1 MIEIRR
7 SGWCKACRGAG
18 LLGVLMLGALASSA
32 LGAGPALKRLD
43 PPGAQRGTA
52 FTLTLVGRHLQA
64 AEIVSNLPGT
74 FTPLTVTGQGAAPG
88 KAEEKRPFL
97 VELPGETPVGLYT
110 LRLRSPEGLSNA
122 LLFSVG
128 ALPEVSE
135 EESRQPVHRPL
146 NNSVEGSQALQLP
159 ATVNGTLSGPDRD
172 VYRFQ
177 GRKGQRLVIE
187 VEARRAGSALDPV
200 IRLLTAEKEQI
211 GISND
216 THGLG
221 VDCRL
226 DVSLPRSGRYY
237 LMVHDARFSRQE
249 QNFYRLKI
257 GEFAYAAGLFPLGGR
272 RGEKV
277 PVRLVGGNL
286 GGDRELTVDLTRVGA
301 AADFARVT
309 VPGPPGSLPLLFAV
323 ADLPERREPDEGAEV
338 RIEPDTVVNG
348 RIANPGEVDRYRLA
362 VKPGEEWM
370 IRLEAGG
377 LGTSRLYGR
386 LTAYDAEGNRLASA
400 GDDIPEVAVFSAVL
414 RGLRT
419 SSDPFLRVKVPEGV
433 RELVVAV
440 EDLVERGGPLFGYRL
455 LARRQAADF
464 VLSLE
469 TPYVNIPAEGTAA
482 IEVNVQRRGY
492 LGEIQLGI
500 PDAGE
505 DLVVEGGLVPTAS
518 LVQGE
523 RARSGS
529 GLLTVTARKGASP
542 RPRELSIWGEAVLE
556 DGARL
561 RRRARGPG
569 LITQVQSSRG
579 TGRPDPNNRDE
590 QSPFVAH
597 WLGMELP
604 AMVSQ
609 SPLAAL
615 KVEGP
620 RSIRLVQGMETRLTW
635 KFESAVPGLR
645 PPERVVANSPGSRE
659 VNTRVG
665 EVGAKYISEGWLR
678 IGTTVG
684 TPVLKFNL
692 VLSGQLDLDGV
703 PMTVYSR
710 PMTVDVVPGY
720 RLSLEGEGIGLTPGG
735 GGELLGRVEREP
747 AFKQPV
753 SIRPENFPLGVSCP
767 PLEVPAD
774 EDLFR
779 VECRAEG
786 SAAPG
791 EYEFEITSSSV
802 LAGREKEKV
811 PYSIAPLR
819 SRIVVSAGED
829 TARIIPIER

>member
-1 MIEIRR
+1 MRNHR
-7 SGWCKACRGAG
+7 PGWGACRSTG
-18 LLGVLMLGALASSA
+18 LLGIVMLGALASSA

-74 FTPLTVTGQGAAPG
+74 FTPLTASGQRASAG

-135 EESRQPVHRPL
+135 DESRQPVHEAL
-146 NNSVEGSQALQLP
+146 NNSVDGSQALELP

-172 VYRFQ
+172 VYGFE

-200 IRLLTAEKEQI
+200 VRLLTAEQKQI
-211 GISND
+211 AISND

-226 DVSLPRSGRYY
+226 DVSLPQSGRYY

-286 GGDRELTVDLTRVGA
+286 GESRELTVDLSRVGP
-301 AADFARVT
+301 AADFATVP

-323 ADLPERREPDEGAEV
+323 ADLPERMEPPGGAVAGLEAG
-338 RIEPDTVVNG
+338 TVVNG
-348 RIANPGEVDRYRLA
+348 RIEKPGEVDRYRLA
-362 VKPGEEWM
+362 VNPGEEWM

-400 GDDIPEVAVFSAVL
+400 GDDIPEIAVFSAVL

-419 SSDPFLRVKVPEGV
+419 SSDPFLRVTVPEGV
-433 RELVVAV
+433 QELLVAV

-455 LARRQAADF
+455 VARRQAADF
-464 VLSLE
+464 VLSLG
-469 TPYVNIPAEGTAA
+469 TPYINIPAEGTAA
-482 IEVNVQRRGY
+482 VEVNIQRRGY

-500 PDAGE
+500 PDAGD

-523 RARSGS
+523 RARADA

-542 RPRELSIWGEAVLE
+542 NQGELSIWGEAVLE
-556 DGARL
+556 DGTRL

-569 LITQVQSSRG
+569 LVTQVQSSRG
-579 TGRPDPNNRDE
+579 TGRPDPNNRDD
-590 QSPFVAH
+590 QAPFAAH

-604 AMVSQ
+604 AMVSR
-609 SPLAAL
+609 SGLAAL

-620 RSIRLVQGMETRLTW
+620 GTIRLVQGMQTQLPW

-645 PPERVVANSPGSRE
+645 PPERVVARSIGSRE

-684 TPVLKFNL
+684 TPALKFNL
-692 VLSGQLDLDGV
+692 VLSGPVDVDGV

-710 PMTVDVVPGY
+710 VMTVDVVPGY
-720 RLSLEGEGIGLTPGG
+720 RLSLADEGIGLTPGG
-735 GGELLGRVEREP
+735 GGELVGRVEREP

-774 EDLFR
+774 KDVFR
-779 VECRAEG
+779 VECRAED

-791 EYEFEITSSSV
+791 EYEFEITSSSM

-811 PYSIAPLR
+811 PYSIAPVR
-819 SRIVVSAGED
+819 SKIVVSAGED
-829 TARIIPIER
+829 TARAIPIER

>member
-1 MIEIRR
+1 MMENHRR
-7 SGWCKACRGAG
+7 RWGACRSTG
-18 LLGVLMLGALASSA
+18 LLGMLMLGALASSA
-32 LGAGPALKRLD
+32 LGASPALKRLD

-64 AEIVSNLPGT
+64 SEIVSDLPGT
-74 FTPLTVTGQGAAPG
+74 FTPLTSSGRGAAAG
-88 KAEEKRPFL
+88 KAEEERPFL

-128 ALPEVSE
+128 ALPEVFE
-135 EESRQPVHRPL
+135 EESRQPVHQAL
-146 NNSVEGSQALQLP
+146 NNSVDGSQALQLP

-172 VYRFQ
+172 VYRFE

-200 IRLLTAEKEQI
+200 IRLLTAENEQI
-211 GISND
+211 AISND

-226 DVSLPRSGRYY
+226 DLSLPQSGRYY
-237 LMVHDARFSRQE
+237 LMVHDARFSEQE

-286 GGDRELTVDLTRVGA
+286 GESRELTVDLSRVA
-301 AADFARVT
+301 PEADFAT
-309 VPGPPGSLPLLFAV
+309 VPVPGSPGSLPLLFAV
-323 ADLPERREPDEGAEV
+323 ADLPETMEPEGAAV
-338 RIEPDTVVNG
+338 TSLEPGTVVNG
-348 RIANPGEVDRYRLA
+348 RIESPGEVDRYRLA
-362 VKPGEEWM
+362 VNPGEEWM

-377 LGTSRLYGR
+377 LGTSRLFGR
-386 LTAYDAEGNRLASA
+386 LTAYDADGNRLASA

-433 RELVVAV
+433 RELLVAV

-455 LARRQAADF
+455 MARRQAADF

-469 TPYVNIPAEGTAA
+469 TPYINIPAEGTTAV
-482 IEVNVQRRGY
+482 EVSIQRRGY
-492 LGEIQLGI
+492 LGEIQLSI
-500 PDAGE
+500 AEAGE

-529 GLLTVTARKGASP
+529 GLLTVTARKGAAP
-542 RPRELSIWGEAVLE
+542 RLRELSVWGEAVLE
-556 DGARL
+556 DGTRL

-579 TGRPDPNNRDE
+579 TGRPDPNNRDD
-590 QSPFVAH
+590 QSPFAAH

-604 AMVSQ
+604 AMVSR

-615 KVEGP
+615 RVEGP
-620 RSIRLVQGMETRLTW
+620 ETIRLVQGMQTQLPW

-645 PPERVVANSPGSRE
+645 PPERVVASSPGSRE

-720 RLSLEGEGIGLTPGG
+720 RLSLAGEGIGLTPGG
-735 GGELLGRVEREP
+735 GGERLGRIEREP

-767 PLEVPAD
+767 PLEVSAD
-774 EDLFR
+774 EDEFR
-779 VECRAEG
+779 VECRAED
-786 SAAPG
+786 SATPG

-811 PYSIAPLR
+811 PYSIAPVR
-819 SRIVVSAGED
+819 SKIVVSPGED
-829 TARIIPIER
+829 TARVLPIER

>member
-1 MIEIRR
+1 MENHRR
-7 SGWCKACRGAG
+7 RWGACRSAG
-18 LLGVLMLGALASSA
+18 LLGILMLGVWASSA
-32 LGAGPALKRLD
+32 QGASPTLKRLD

-74 FTPLTVTGQGAAPG
+74 FTPLTSSGQGSAAG
-88 KAEEKRPFL
+88 RAEGKRPFL

-135 EESRQPVHRPL
+135 EESRQPVHQAL
-146 NNSVEGSQALQLP
+146 NNSVDGSQALELP

-172 VYRFQ
+172 VYRFE
-177 GRKGQRLVIE
+177 GREGQRLVIE

-200 IRLLTAEKEQI
+200 IRLLTAEKKQI
-211 GISND
+211 AISND

-226 DVSLPRSGRYY
+226 DVSLPQSGRYY
-237 LMVHDARFSRQE
+237 LMVHDARFSDQE
-249 QNFYRLKI
+249 HNFYRLKI

-286 GGDRELTVDLTRVGA
+286 GESRELTVDLSRVGPT
-301 AADFARVT
+301 ADFASVP
-309 VPGPPGSLPLLFAV
+309 VPGSPGSLPLLFAV
-323 ADLPERREPDEGAEV
+323 GDLPEELEPSSGAEASL
-338 RIEPDTVVNG
+338 EPGTVVNG

-362 VKPGEEWM
+362 VNPGEEWM
-370 IRLEAGG
+370 IQLEAGG
-377 LGTSRLYGR
+377 LGTSRLFGR
-386 LTAYDAEGNRLASA
+386 LTAYDAKGNRLASA

-455 LARRQAADF
+455 MARRQAADF
-464 VLSLE
+464 VLSLA
-469 TPYVNIPAEGTAA
+469 TPYLNIPAEGTAA
-482 IEVNVQRRGY
+482 VEVNIQRRGY

-500 PDAGE
+500 ADAGE

-523 RARSGS
+523 RARADA

-542 RPRELSIWGEAVLE
+542 NQGELSVWGEAVLE
-556 DGARL
+556 DGTRL

-569 LITQVQSSRG
+569 LVTQVQSSRG
-579 TGRPDPNNRDE
+579 TGRPDPNNRDD
-590 QSPFVAH
+590 QAPFAAH

-609 SPLAAL
+609 SALAGL

-620 RSIRLVQGMETRLTW
+620 TTIRLVQGMQTQLTW

-645 PPERVVANSPGSRE
+645 PPERVVASSPGSRE

-665 EVGAKYISEGWLR
+665 EVGAKYMSEGWLR

-720 RLSLEGEGIGLTPGG
+720 RLSLAGEGIGLTPGG
-735 GGELLGRVEREP
+735 GGELLGRIEREP

-767 PLEVPAD
+767 PLEVSAD

-779 VECRAEG
+779 VECRAED
-786 SAAPG
+786 SATPG
-791 EYEFEITSSSV
+791 EYEFEITSSSM

-811 PYSIAPLR
+811 PYSIAPVR
-819 SRIVVSAGED
+819 SKIVVSAGED
-829 TARIIPIER
+829 TARVLSIER

>member
-1 MIEIRR
+1 MQNHRR
-7 SGWCKACRGAG
+7 RWRACRGAG
-18 LLGVLMLGALASSA
+18 LLGILMLGALASTA

-52 FTLTLVGRHLQA
+52 FTLTLVGRHLEG

-74 FTPLTVTGQGAAPG
+74 FTPLTVSGQGASAG

-135 EESRQPVHRPL
+135 EESRQPVHQPL

-362 VKPGEEWM
+362 VRPGEEWM

-464 VLSLE
+464 VLSLA
-469 TPYVNIPAEGTAA
+469 TPYLNVPAEGTAA
-482 IEVNVQRRGY
+482 VEVNVQRRGY

-645 PPERVVANSPGSRE
+645 PPERVVASSPGSRE

-684 TPVLKFNL
+684 TPVLKFNM

-786 SAAPG
+786 SATPG
-791 EYEFEITSSSV
+791 EYEFEITSSSM

-829 TARIIPIER
+829 TARVIPIER

>member
-1 MIEIRR
+1 MMERR
-7 SGWCKACRGAG
+7 RNLGSACRSAG
-18 LLGVLMLGALASSA
+18 LLAALSLGALTFSA
-32 LGAGPALKRLD
+32 QGAGPTLERLD
-43 PPGAQRGTA
+43 PPGARRGTA
-52 FTLTLVGRHLQA
+52 FTLTLAGSRLQA

-74 FTPLTVTGQGAAPG
+74 FTPLTTSGKGAQPG
-88 KAEEKRPFL
+88 KAAEERPFL
-97 VELPGETPVGLYT
+97 VELPEETPVGLYT

-135 EESRQPVHRPL
+135 EESRQPVQQAL
-146 NNSVEGSQALQLP
+146 NNSVQGSQLLQLP

-172 VYRFQ
+172 FFRFE

-200 IRLLTAEKEQI
+200 VRLLTAEKKQI
-211 GISND
+211 AIAND

-226 DVSLPRSGRYY
+226 DVSLPESGHYY

-286 GGDRELTVDLTRVGA
+286 GRSRELTVDLSQVGPT
-301 AADFARVT
+301 ADFAT
-309 VPGPPGSLPLLFAV
+309 VPVPGTAGSLPLLFAV
-323 ADLPERREPDEGAEV
+323 GDLPETTEPAGGAEA
-338 RIEPDTVVNG
+338 RLEPGTVING
-348 RIANPGEVDRYRLA
+348 RIAKPGEVDRYRLA
-362 VKPGEEWM
+362 VNPGEEWM

-386 LTAYDAEGNRLASA
+386 LTAYDKEGNRLASA
-400 GDDIPEVAVFSAVL
+400 GDDIPEIAVFSAVL

-433 RELVVAV
+433 RELLVAV

-455 LARRQAADF
+455 LARRQRADF
-464 VLSLE
+464 VLSLD
-469 TPYVNIPAEGTAA
+469 TPYLNIPAEGTAA
-482 IEVNVQRRGY
+482 VEVSIQRRGY
-492 LGEIQLGI
+492 LGEIRLEI
-500 PDAGE
+500 PGAGE

-523 RARSGS
+523 RAVSASGV
-529 GLLTVTARKGASP
+529 LTVTARKGAGP
-542 RPRELSIWGEAVLE
+542 RMRELSVWGEAVLE
-556 DGARL
+556 DGTRL

-569 LITQVQSSRG
+569 LVTQVRSSRG
-579 TGRPDPNNRDE
+579 TGRPDPNNRDD
-590 QSPFVAH
+590 QAPFAAH

-604 AMVSQ
+604 AMVSK
-609 SPLAAL
+609 SALAVL

-620 RSIRLVQGMETRLTW
+620 RTIRLVQGMQTRLPW
-635 KFESAVPGLR
+635 KFESALPGLR
-645 PPERVVANSPGSRE
+645 PPQRVAANSVGSRE
-659 VNTRVG
+659 VNVRVG
-665 EVGAKYISEGWLR
+665 EVGAEYISQGWVR

-684 TPVLKFNL
+684 TPVFQFNL
-692 VLSGQLDLDGV
+692 ILSGPLEVGGAPVTL
-703 PMTVYSR
+703 YSR
-710 PMTVDVVPGY
+710 PLTVEVVPGY
-720 RLSLEGEGIGLTPGG
+720 RLSLAGEGIGLTPGG

-767 PLEVPAD
+767 PVEVPAD
-774 EDLFR
+774 QDEFR
-779 VECRAEG
+779 VVCRAED
-786 SAAPG
+786 STAPG
-791 EYEFEITSSSV
+791 EYEFEITSSST

-811 PYSIAPLR
+811 PYHIAPLR
-819 SRIVVSAGED
+819 SRIVVSTGAD
-829 TARIIPIER
+829 TARAIPITR

>member
-1 MIEIRR
+1 MIGNRWSRRRFCR
-7 SGWCKACRGAG
+7 SGG
-18 LLGVLMLGALASSA
+18 LFGILMLGALASSV

-74 FTPLTVTGQGAAPG
+74 FTPLTSSGQGGAPG
-88 KAEEKRPFL
+88 MAEEKRPFL

-135 EESRQPVHRPL
+135 AESRQPVHQAL

-172 VYRFQ
+172 VYRFE

-200 IRLLTAEKEQI
+200 IRLLTAEKKQI
-211 GISND
+211 AISND

-226 DVSLPRSGRYY
+226 DVSLPESGRYY
-237 LMVHDARFSRQE
+237 LMVHDARFSEQE

-286 GGDRELTVDLTRVGA
+286 GGDGELTVDLSRVGP
-301 AADFARVT
+301 AADFARVP
-309 VPGPPGSLPLLFAV
+309 VPGLPGSLPLLFAV
-323 ADLPERREPDEGAEV
+323 ADLPETMEPDGGAEV
-338 RIEPDTVVNG
+338 RIEPETVVNG

-362 VKPGEEWM
+362 VNPGEEWM
-370 IRLEAGG
+370 IQLEAGG

-386 LTAYDAEGNRLASA
+386 LTAYDAKGNRLASA

-464 VLSLE
+464 LLSLE
-469 TPYVNIPAEGTAA
+469 TPYINIPAEGTAA
-482 IEVNVQRRGY
+482 VEVNIQRRGY
-492 LGEIQLGI
+492 LGEIRLSI

-529 GLLTVTARKGASP
+529 GMLIVTARKGASP
-542 RPRELSIWGEAVLE
+542 NQGELSVWGEAVLE
-556 DGARL
+556 DGTRL

-569 LITQVQSSRG
+569 LVTQVQSSRG

-590 QSPFVAH
+590 QAPFAAH

-609 SPLAAL
+609 SALAAL

-620 RSIRLVQGMETRLTW
+620 KTVRLVQGMQTRLTW

-665 EVGAKYISEGWLR
+665 EVGARYISEGWLR

-720 RLSLEGEGIGLTPGG
+720 RLSLAGEGIGLTPGG

-747 AFKQPV
+747 AFRQPV
-753 SIRPENFPLGVSCP
+753 SIRPENFPMGVSCP

-774 EDLFR
+774 EDVFR
-779 VECRAEG
+779 VECRAED

-791 EYEFEITSSSV
+791 EYEFEITSSSM
-802 LAGREKEKV
+802 LAGREKERV
-811 PYSIAPLR
+811 PYSIAPVR

-829 TARIIPIER
+829 TARVIPIER

>member
-1 MIEIRR
+1 MQNRR
-7 SGWCKACRGAG
+7 CRSRACRGAS
-18 LLGVLMLGALASSA
+18 LLGTLLLGILASPA

-52 FTLTLVGRHLQA
+52 FTLTLVGSHLQA

-74 FTPLTVTGQGAAPG
+74 FTPLTASGQGAAPG
-88 KAEEKRPFL
+88 KGEEKRPFL

-110 LRLRSPEGLSNA
+110 FRLRSPEGLSNA

-135 EESRQPVHRPL
+135 EESRQPIQQAL
-146 NNSVEGSQALQLP
+146 NNSVDGSQALQLP

-172 VYRFQ
+172 VYRFE

-200 IRLLTAEKEQI
+200 IRLLTAENEQI
-211 GISND
+211 AISND

-226 DVSLPRSGRYY
+226 NVSLPESGRYY
-237 LMVHDARFSRQE
+237 LMVHDARFSEQE

-257 GEFAYAAGLFPLGGR
+257 GEFAYADGLFPLGGR

-277 PVRLVGGNL
+277 QVRLVGGNL
-286 GGDRELTVDLTRVGA
+286 GGPRELTVDLSRVDA
-301 AADFARVT
+301 AADFAAVR
-309 VPGPPGSLPLLFAV
+309 VPGSPGSLPLLLAV
-323 ADLPERREPDEGAEV
+323 GDLPETIETAGGAEA
-338 RIEPDTVVNG
+338 RLEPGTVVNG
-348 RIANPGEVDRYRLA
+348 RIEKPGEVDRYRLA
-362 VKPGEEWM
+362 VNPGEEWM
-370 IRLEAGG
+370 IQLEAGG

-433 RELVVAV
+433 RELMVAV

-455 LARRQAADF
+455 MARRQAADF

-469 TPYVNIPAEGTAA
+469 TPYINIPAEGTAA
-482 IEVNVQRRGY
+482 VEVNIQRRGY
-492 LGEIQLGI
+492 LGEIRLGI

-505 DLVVEGGLVPTAS
+505 DLVVEGGLVPSAS

-523 RARSGS
+523 RARADS

-542 RPRELSIWGEAVLE
+542 NQGELSVWGEAVLE
-556 DGARL
+556 DGTRL

-569 LITQVQSSRG
+569 LVTQVQSSRG

-590 QSPFVAH
+590 QAPFAAH

-604 AMVSQ
+604 AMVSR
-609 SPLAAL
+609 SALAAL

-620 RSIRLVQGMETRLTW
+620 RTIRLVQGMQTQLTW

-645 PPERVVANSPGSRE
+645 PPERVLTSSPGSRE

-720 RLSLEGEGIGLTPGG
+720 RLSLAGEGIGLTPGG
-735 GGELLGRVEREP
+735 GGELLGRIEREP

-767 PLEVPAD
+767 PLEVSAD
-774 EDLFR
+774 EDEFR
-779 VECRAEG
+779 VECRAEA
-786 SAAPG
+786 SATPG

-811 PYSIAPLR
+811 PYSIAPVR
-819 SRIVVSAGED
+819 SKIVVSAGED
-829 TARIIPIER
+829 TARVLSQE

>member
-1 MIEIRR
+1 M
-7 SGWCKACRGAG
+7 
-18 LLGVLMLGALASSA
+18 LGVLTSSA
-32 LGAGPALKRLD
+32 LGSSPTLKRLE

-52 FTLTLVGRHLQA
+52 FTLNLVGRHLQA

-74 FTPLTVTGQGAAPG
+74 FTPLTVSGPGAAAG

-128 ALPEVSE
+128 ALPEVFE
-135 EESRQPVHRPL
+135 EESRQAAHRAL
-146 NNSVEGSQALQLP
+146 NNSVEGSQALEIP

-172 VYRFQ
+172 VYRFE

-200 IRLLTAEKEQI
+200 IRLLTAEKNQI
-211 GISND
+211 AISND

-226 DVSLPRSGRYY
+226 DLSLPESGPYY
-237 LMVHDARFSRQE
+237 LMVHDARFSEQE

-286 GGDRELTVDLTRVGA
+286 KGDRELTVDLSRVGPR
-301 AADFARVT
+301 ADFATVP
-309 VPGPPGSLPLLFAV
+309 VPGPPGSLPILFAV
-323 ADLPERREPDEGAEV
+323 GDLPEEMEPSGGAEASL
-338 RIEPDTVVNG
+338 EPGTVVNG
-348 RIANPGEVDRYRLA
+348 RIEKPGEVDRYRLA
-362 VKPGEEWM
+362 VNPGEEWM
-370 IRLEAGG
+370 IRLVAGG

-433 RELVVAV
+433 RELLVAV

-455 LARRQAADF
+455 MARRQAADF
-464 VLSLE
+464 VLSLA
-469 TPYVNIPAEGTAA
+469 TPYLNIPSEGTAA
-482 IEVNVQRRGY
+482 VEVDIQRRGY
-492 LGEIQLGI
+492 LGEIQLSI
-500 PDAGE
+500 ADAGE

-529 GLLTVTARKGASP
+529 GLLTVTARKGAAP
-542 RPRELSIWGEAVLE
+542 RLRELSVWGEAVLE
-556 DGARL
+556 DGTRL

-569 LITQVQSSRG
+569 LITQVRSSRG
-579 TGRPDPNNRDE
+579 TGRPDPNNRDD

-604 AMVSQ
+604 AMVSN

-620 RSIRLVQGMETRLTW
+620 ETIRLVQGMQTQLPW

-692 VLSGQLDLDGV
+692 VLSGPLEVDGG
-703 PMTVYSR
+703 PATVYSR
-710 PMTVDVVPGY
+710 VMTVDVVPGY
-720 RLSLEGEGIGLTPGG
+720 RLSLAGDGIGLTPGG

-774 EDLFR
+774 EDVFR
-779 VECRAEG
+779 VECRAED

-811 PYSIAPLR
+811 PYSIAPVR
-819 SRIVVSAGED
+819 SKIVVSAGED
-829 TARIIPIER
+829 TARVLAQE